1 MSSGDGESTR
11 ADKITSVAND
21 ESAVGWEVWNA
32 AVILLVAGVT
42 VGNGTEDAGLDGSRA
57 VLNGAVDESGS
68 LGVTRDQENGV
79 WAAAGSVIEE
89 ILHLA
94 DSAEVGSSWKEVGG
108 EAGWVVD
115 TLDNDVGGTKGA
127 LETLTGWWTDGGT
140 LFAC

>member
-1 MSSGDGESTR
+1 MGRSDGESAR
-11 ADKITSVAND
+11 ADKITNVAND

-32 AVILLVAGVT
+32 AVILLVAGVS
-42 VGNGTEDAGLDGSRA
+42 VGDGTEDAGLDCGRA
-57 VLNGAVDESGS
+57 VLNGTVDESGS
-68 LGVTRDQENGV
+68 LGVTRDQDNGC
-79 WAAAGSVIEE
+79 WASSSGVVEE

-94 DSAEVGSSWKEVGG
+94 DSTEVGAAWKEVGG
-108 EAGWVVD
+108 KAGWVVD